1 MVLFEVLSIFQKFS
15 KCLENDLENSPRELE
30 SQKTSV
36 LKSFCLEMKGENFSE
51 ENLKLENMNHLLEDR
66 GENFSTFLIK
76 TFQTRKYEVLAL
88 SLGIQKAS

>member
-51 ENLKLENMNHLLEDR
+51 ENFKLENMNHLLEDR
-66 GENFSTFLIK
+66 GR
-76 TFQTRKYEVLAL
+76 TFQLF
-88 SLGIQKAS
+88 